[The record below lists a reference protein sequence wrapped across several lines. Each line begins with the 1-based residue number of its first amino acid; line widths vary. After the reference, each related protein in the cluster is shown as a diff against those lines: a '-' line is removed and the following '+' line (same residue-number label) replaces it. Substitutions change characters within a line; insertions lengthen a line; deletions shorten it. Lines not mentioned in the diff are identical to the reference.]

1 MLPLRSLFILVLM
14 VIGVYYSLQAPFY
27 ALLVYLANA
36 YLRPE
41 QWLWINIVP
50 SWFSFTFGF
59 YIFFI
64 SILSPRRLLLAKRLI
79 PISLFVLQ
87 TFLSVFLSAYF
98 AAGWWPWLNFFKSI
112 LVMYCIIMLI
122 TNFTQF
128 RLTLLILVLF
138 LGADGSKQGW
148 VYLLTYHGAVNENT
162 IPFLGDNN
170 GVAVGML
177 MLVPVV
183 AFLGQTVQQ
192 RWLRLGCWVLLIG
205 VIFRALSTYSRGGFL
220 ACLALG
226 GAYWWRSRHKIRV
239 LAGIAVVVAIV
250 YPALSERYWARM
262 DTITIS
268 AAETDDS
275 AKGRFHFWRVA
286 MAMANANPF
295 LGIGSNC
302 YIPAYDTYD
311 FAQGKYGRGRAVH
324 SSYFGVLGELG
335 YVGAAFYGYILLSA
349 FRSCRRVHKLT
360 APYAHLL
367 ALSQG
372 ATALE
377 TSLVVFAVGSAFLS
391 FQYQEMFWHY
401 IGFTIVLEEL
411 ATQYALTATSP
422 ESTQDDA
429 TLLRTAV
436 EDRG

>member
-1 MLPLRSLFILVLM
+1 MPLRSLFILVLM

-41 QWLWINIVP
+41 KWLWINVVP
-50 SWFSFTFGF
+50 SWFSFMFGVYVF
-59 YIFFI
+59 LI
-64 SILSPRRLLLAKRLI
+64 SLLSPRRLLLSKRLI
-79 PISLFVLQ
+79 PIYLFVLQ
-87 TFLSVFLSAYF
+87 TFLSVFFSAYF
-98 AAGWWPWLNFFKSI
+98 TAGWWPWLSFFKAV
-112 LVMYCIIMLI
+112 LVTYCIVMLV
-122 TNFTQF
+122 TDFTKF
-128 RLTLLILVLF
+128 RLTLLILTLF
-138 LGADGSKQGW
+138 LGVEGSKQGW
-148 VYLLTYHGAVNENT
+148 VYLLTMPGALNENDV
-162 IPFLGDNN
+162 PFLGDNN

-177 MLVPVV
+177 MLVPVI
-183 AFLGQTVQQ
+183 AFLGQTAQQ
-192 RWLRLGCWVLLIG
+192 KWVRFGFWFLLIG

-226 GAYWWRSRHKIRV
+226 GTYWWRSRHKVRV
-239 LAGIAVVVAIV
+239 LAAIAVVVSIV
-250 YPALSERYWARM
+250 YPALSEQYWTRM
-262 DTITIS
+262 DTITVDEGDTDSS
-268 AAETDDS
+268 AR
-275 AKGRFHFWRVA
+275 GRFHFWRVGI
-286 MAMANANPF
+286 AMANTNPF
-295 LGIGSNC
+295 LGVGSNC
-302 YIPAYDTYD
+302 YIPAYNYYD
-311 FAQGKYGRGRAVH
+311 FSQGRYGRNRAVH

-335 YVGAAFYGYILLSA
+335 YVGAALYGYILLSA
-349 FRSCRRVHKLT
+349 FRSCHRVHR
-360 APYAHLL
+360 L
-367 ALSQG
+367 AAQQPQLMAFSQG

-377 TSLVVFAVGSAFLS
+377 TSLVVFAVGGAFLS